1 MPELDTPELTLVR
14 VDKEALNEYAT
25 ARTAAG
31 ASVDRH
37 LKANLSQLLGFDQ
50 VGNDRKKRWEASDGT
65 RGTFYNMADVSWFYH
80 ADIQEAIPL
89 FGTAA
94 AKHRQLKLQHGIT
107 DGVDV
112 FKQVV
117 EGKRSSREGWFCGQ
131 PPPALA
137 TLPDGASI
145 IGLAAARNHGA
156 AGTVLPDAPPVAI
169 NAPAVTAPVTAPV
182 AVVVPAAALAAAAA
196 IPIAIPIGHLPRA
209 TAVPALSEGS
219 MVSAEEALTAVMEAA
234 KLTSQAYDAVRHYE
248 YAGIDASQP
257 EMLYTKTFTCAASCC
272 RDRSSISLDSRAC
285 PFLAF
290 TGRWQQQT
298 VHAMHG
304 VTRVAAEKRV
314 AASEFA
320 KRMKV
325 DHLYAVFGSYKELGD
340 RPYWLLWC
348 IQLPYQAPKAP
359 NNLKA
364 QDGSTI
370 RGGTWIFDAY
380 FFESTSADQQR
391 RSYKLLD
398 GEKVHVTVESL
409 IQEADLEFDRDGM
422 HDRILGDS
430 SHLKIMR
437 HNFSNVVT

>member
-1 MPELDTPELTLVR
+1 MPELVTPELTLVR
-14 VDKEALNEYAT
+14 VADKEALNEYAT

-31 ASVDRH
+31 ASVDKH

-50 VGNDRKKRWEASDGT
+50 VGNDRKKRWEATDGT
-65 RGTFYNMADVSWFYH
+65 RGTFYNLADVSWFYH
-80 ADIQEAIPL
+80 ADIREAIPL

-94 AKHRQLKLQHGIT
+94 AKHRQLQHQHGIT

-112 FKQVV
+112 FKRVV

-169 NAPAVTAPVTAPV
+169 TAPA
-182 AVVVPAAALAAAAA
+182 
-196 IPIAIPIGHLPRA
+196 A
-209 TAVPALSEGS
+209 TAAV
-219 MVSAEEALTAVMEAA
+219 TDDAVMLEHSERQRQE
-234 KLTSQAYDAVRHYE
+234 TE
-248 YAGIDASQP
+248 
-257 EMLYTKTFTCAASCC
+257 
-272 RDRSSISLDSRAC
+272 SLREEIARQHEHSERQRQETESLREEIA
-285 PFLAF
+285 
-290 TGRWQQQT
+290 WQ
-298 VHAMHG
+298 HEH
-304 VTRVAAEKRV
+304 
-314 AASEFA
+314 SECQ
-320 KRMKV
+320 RRETES
-325 DHLYAVFGSYKELGD
+325 LREE
-340 RPYWLLWC
+340 
-348 IQLPYQAPKAP
+348 IAP
-359 NNLKA
+359 
-364 QDGSTI
+364 
-370 RGGTWIFDAY
+370 
-380 FFESTSADQQR
+380 SADQQR

-422 HDRILGDS
+422 HDRILGDL